1 MAGWPLFLLGGE
13 NMDLKFYKQS
23 ATPNRV
29 DKSGYLTEIGTLSGV
44 ILKAETNLM
53 RPTFILKTSPLV
65 YNSNYLYNTFTKR
78 YYYIRTVTAMSGG
91 RIAIDCDI
99 DVLFTYK
106 NEILNS
112 SGWVVRSDQILTT
125 VDNYEMLH
133 NDIPYRQD
141 FDTLGLNFIK
151 GDTPFTTID
160 DRNICFIIK

>member
-1 MAGWPLFLLGGE
+1 
-13 NMDLKFYKQS
+13 MDLKFYKQS

-65 YNSNYLYNTFTKR
+65 YNSNYLYNSFTKR
-78 YYYIRTVTAMSGG
+78 YYYIKTITAMSGG

-112 SGWVVRSDQILTT
+112 SGWVVRSDALLTT

-133 NDIPYRQD
+133 NELPYRQD
-141 FDTLGLNFIK
+141 FDTLGLDFSG
-151 GDTPFTTID
+151 GDAPFTTIG

>member
-1 MAGWPLFLLGGE
+1 
-13 NMDLKFYKQS
+13 MDLKFYKQS

-65 YNSNYLYNTFTKR
+65 YNSNYLYNSFTKR
-78 YYYIRTVTAMSGG
+78 YYYIKTITAMSGG

-112 SGWVVRSDQILTT
+112 SGWVVRSDALLTT

-133 NDIPYRQD
+133 NELPYRQD
-141 FDTLGLNFIK
+141 FDTLGLNFS
-151 GDTPFTTID
+151 GGNDPFTTIG

>member
-1 MAGWPLFLLGGE
+1 
-13 NMDLKFYKQS
+13 MDLKFYKQS

-44 ILKAETNLM
+44 ILKTETNLM
-53 RPTFILKTSPLV
+53 KPTFILKTSPLV
-65 YNSNYLYNTFTKR
+65 YNSNYVYCSFTKR
-78 YYYIRTVTAMSGG
+78 YYYIREVTAMSGG

-112 SGWVVRSDQILTT
+112 SGWVVRSDTILTT
-125 VDNYEMLH
+125 ADNYDMLH

-141 FDTLGLNFIK
+141 FDTLGLDFSG
-151 GDTPFTTID
+151 GDAPFTTIS

>member
-1 MAGWPLFLLGGE
+1 
-13 NMDLKFYKQS
+13 MDLKFYKQS

-65 YNSNYLYNTFTKR
+65 YNSNYLYNSFTKR
-78 YYYIRTVTAMSGG
+78 YYYIKTITAMSGG
-91 RIAIDCDI
+91 RIAIDCEI

-112 SGWVVRSDQILTT
+112 SGWVVRSDTSTSTPDDFWL
-125 VDNYEMLH
+125 LH
-133 NDIPYRQD
+133 NDYPFRADYKTEGCD
-141 FDTLGLNFIK
+141 LSDTQSPFADPDSSKQNIFMVIK
-151 GDTPFTTID
+151 
-160 DRNICFIIK
+160 

>member
-1 MAGWPLFLLGGE
+1 ME
-13 NMDLKFYKQS
+13 LKFYKQS

-65 YNSNYLYNTFTKR
+65 YNSNYLYNSFTKR
-78 YYYIRTVTAMSGG
+78 YYYIREVTAMSGG

-112 SGWVVRSDQILTT
+112 SGWVVRSDAILTT

-133 NDIPYRQD
+133 NELPYRQD
-141 FDTLGLNFIK
+141 FDTLGLDFSG
-151 GDTPFTTID
+151 GDTPFTTIG